1 MRNGLSKDLIA
12 RVLGGAPK
20 WTLDELE
27 AKFPP
32 RQLPEGAMVT
42 RFAPSPTGYMHLGGL
57 YGSLIDYKLAKQS
70 KGVFLLRIEDT
81 DTKREVKEAVDVI
94 VTSLAKF
101 GIQYDNDVTDIAD
114 YGPYYQ
120 SQRKGIYH
128 SVAAHLLE
136 KGLAYP
142 CFLTQEEMDEI
153 REKQKLAGL
162 ATGIYGEYARDRDI
176 CEEDIIKHLDNG
188 EVPSIR
194 LYSMGNP
201 DNRIYCKDLIQGTLS
216 VPENNEDIVLIKS
229 TDRLPTYH
237 FAHLVDDHFMRITHV
252 IRDRAYFGT
261 FALHVQM
268 FRMMGWQLPNYIHT
282 ATLDKLDEETGTQ
295 RKLSKRKDPEANVAF
310 FLEQGWPTE
319 SVIEYLGNI
328 LASGYEEAKMKGQ
341 VKSFW
346 DYELKPK
353 KMPVSGSLFDMKK
366 LEWWAKEYIATLPVD
381 VLVKHVVD
389 WANEYGN
396 EDNKKQVADVPY
408 LTSVLAIE
416 RDNPKRIRKDFITWQ
431 QTLNEVSYFWDFL
444 FVPNKEYE
452 YNRGVLKGF
461 LETWNESDDKDT
473 WWNKVVA
480 IAEKC
485 GVKPGEV
492 AMNLRVAMTGRTNT
506 PDLYSIMQVLGDKRV
521 RERINQH
528 I

>member
-20 WTLDELE
+20 YTLDELE
-27 AKFPP
+27 EKFPN

-57 YGSLIDYKLAKQS
+57 YSTLIDYKLAKQS
-70 KGVFLLRIEDT
+70 NGLFLLRIEDT
-81 DTKREVKEAVDVI
+81 DTKREIKEAVDI
-94 VTSLAKF
+94 IINSLAEF
-101 GIQYDNDVTDIAD
+101 GIKNDNNVAD

-120 SQRKGIYH
+120 SQRKDIYH
-128 SVAAHLLE
+128 SVAAYLLE

-142 CFLTQEEMDEI
+142 CFLTQEEMDNI
-153 REKQKLAGL
+153 REKQKLNGI

-188 EVPSIR
+188 ETPSIR

-201 DNRIYCKDLIQGTLS
+201 EKRIFFKDSVRGSIS

-237 FAHLVDDHFMRITHV
+237 FAHLCDDHFMRVTHV
-252 IRDRAYFGT
+252 VRGEEYFGT
-261 FALHVQM
+261 VALHIQM

-282 ATLDKLDEETGTQ
+282 ATLDKLDAETGKQ
-295 RKLSKRKDPEANVAF
+295 RKLSKRKDPEANVEF
-310 FLEQGWPTE
+310 FLQEGWPTE
-319 SVIEYLGNI
+319 SVIDYLGNI

-353 KMPVSGSLFDMKK
+353 KIPMSGSLFDMKK

-381 VLVKHVVD
+381 VLVKSVVD
-389 WANEYGN
+389 WAKEYGS
-396 EDNKKQVADVPY
+396 EDNKKQIADIDY
-408 LTSVLAIE
+408 LTSVLSIE

-444 FVPNKEYE
+444 FNANKEYE
-452 YNRGVLKGF
+452 YNKDVLREF
-461 LETWNESDDKDT
+461 LITFDGTDDKDT
-473 WWNKVVA
+473 WWNKIVA
-480 IAEKC
+480 VAEKC
-485 GVKPGEV
+485 GVKPGDV

-506 PDLYSIMQVLGDKRV
+506 PDLYSVMQVLGGDRV
-521 RERINQH
+521 IERAKNAI
-528 I
+528 

>member
-12 RVLGGAPK
+12 RVLGGAPR
-20 WTLDELE
+20 WALDELE

-32 RQLPEGAMVT
+32 RQLPEGAFVT

-57 YGSLIDYKLAKQS
+57 YSALIDYKLAKQS
-70 KGVFLLRIEDT
+70 NGLFLLRIEDT
-81 DTKREVKEAVDVI
+81 DTKREVKEAVDI
-94 VTSLAKF
+94 IINSLETF
-101 GIQYDNDVTDIAD
+101 GIKNDNNVSD

-120 SQRKGIYH
+120 SQRKDIYH
-128 SVAAHLLE
+128 SVVAYLLG

-142 CFLTQEEMDEI
+142 CFLTQTEMDEI
-153 REKQKLAGL
+153 REKQKAAGF
-162 ATGIYGEYARDRDI
+162 ATGIYGEFARDRDI
-176 CEEDIIKHLDNG
+176 SEEDIIKHLDNG

-201 DNRIYCKDLIQGTLS
+201 ENRIYCKDAVRGSVS

-237 FAHLVDDHFMRITHV
+237 FAHLCDDHFMRVTHV
-252 IRDRAYFGT
+252 VRGEEYFGT
-261 FALHVQM
+261 VALHIQM
-268 FRMMGWQLPNYIHT
+268 FRMMNWQLPNYIHT
-282 ATLDKLDEETGTQ
+282 ATLDKIDAETGKQ

-310 FLEQGWPTE
+310 FLEQGWPTDA
-319 SVIEYLGNI
+319 VVDYLGNI
-328 LASGYEEAKMKGQ
+328 LASGYEDAKMKGQ

-353 KMPVSGSLFDMKK
+353 KIPMSGSLFDMKK

-389 WANEYGN
+389 WANEYGSD
-396 EDNKKQVADVPY
+396 DNKKQVADVAY

-452 YNRGVLKGF
+452 YNRDVLQGF

-473 WWNKVVA
+473 WWTKVVA
-480 IAEKC
+480 VAEKC
-485 GVKPGEV
+485 GIKPGEV

>member
-12 RVLGGAPK
+12 RVLGGVPK
-20 WTLDELE
+20 YTLDELE
-27 AKFPP
+27 AKYPP
-32 RQLPEGAMVT
+32 RQLPEGAFVT
-42 RFAPSPTGYMHLGGL
+42 RFAPSPTGYMHLGNL
-57 YGSLIDYKLAKQS
+57 YSGLIDYKLAQQS
-70 KGVFLLRIEDT
+70 NGIFLLRIEDT
-81 DTKREVKEAVDVI
+81 DTKREIKEAVNVVI
-94 VTSLAKF
+94 NALADF
-101 GIQYDNDVTDIAD
+101 GIKYTNDEQ

-120 SQRKGIYH
+120 SQRKDIYH
-128 SVAAHLLE
+128 SVVAHLLE

-142 CFLTQEEMDEI
+142 CFLTQKEMDEI
-153 REKQKLAGL
+153 REKQSAAGF
-162 ATGIYGEYARDRDI
+162 ATGIYGEFARDRDI
-176 CEEDIIKHLDNG
+176 SEEDIIRHLDNG
-188 EVPSIR
+188 ETPTIR

-201 DNRIYCKDLIQGTLS
+201 NNRIYFKDFVRGSIS

-252 IRDRAYFGT
+252 VRGEEYFGT
-261 FALHVQM
+261 VALHIQM

-282 ATLDKLDEETGTQ
+282 STLDKIDEETGKQ
-295 RKLSKRKDPEANVAF
+295 RKMSKRKDPENNVAF
-310 FLEQGWPTE
+310 FLEQGWSTDA
-319 SVIEYLGNI
+319 VVEYLGNI
-328 LASGYEEAKMKGQ
+328 LAPGYEEAKLKGQ

-353 KMPVSGSLFDMKK
+353 KIPSSGSLFDMKK
-366 LEWWAKEYIATLPVD
+366 LEWWAKEYIATMTVPD
-381 VLVKHVVD
+381 LVKSVVD
-389 WANEYGN
+389 WANEYGS
-396 EDNKKQVADVPY
+396 EDNKRQIADVDY

-452 YNRGVLKGF
+452 YNKDVLKAF

-473 WWNKVVA
+473 WWNKVVEVA
-480 IAEKC
+480 NKC
-485 GVKPGEV
+485 GVKPGEA

-521 RERINQH
+521 RERVMQH

>member
-27 AKFPP
+27 SKYPP
-32 RQLPEGAMVT
+32 RKLADGACVT

-57 YGSLIDYKLAKQS
+57 YSALIDYKLAKQS
-70 KGVFLLRIEDT
+70 GGLFLLRIEDT
-81 DTKREVKEAVDVI
+81 DTKREVKEAVDI
-94 VTSLAKF
+94 IINSLARF
-101 GIQYDNDVTDIAD
+101 GIKNDNDVSD

-120 SQRKGIYH
+120 SQRKDIYH
-128 SVAAHLLE
+128 SVAAYLLE

-142 CFLTQEEMDEI
+142 CFLTQTEMDEI
-153 REKQKLAGL
+153 REKQKAAGF
-162 ATGIYGEYARDRDI
+162 ATGIYGEFARDRDI
-176 CEEDIIKHLDNG
+176 SEEDIIKHLDNG
-188 EVPSIR
+188 EIPTIR
-194 LYSMGNP
+194 LYSMGKP
-201 DNRIYCKDLIQGTLS
+201 ENRIYCKDAVRGSIS

-237 FAHLVDDHFMRITHV
+237 FAHLCDDHFMRVTHV
-252 IRDRAYFGT
+252 IRGEEYFGT
-261 FALHVQM
+261 VALHIQM
-268 FRMMGWQLPNYIHT
+268 FRMMGWNLPAYIHT
-282 ATLDKLDEETGTQ
+282 ATLDKIDAETGKQ

-310 FLEQGWPTE
+310 FLEQGWPTNA
-319 SVIEYLGNI
+319 VIDYLGNI
-328 LASGYEEAKMKGQ
+328 LASGYEDAKMKGQ

-353 KMPVSGSLFDMKK
+353 KIPMSGSLFDMKK

-381 VLVKHVVD
+381 VLVKSVVD

-396 EDNKKQVADVPY
+396 ENNKKQVADVTY

-431 QTLNEVSYFWDFL
+431 QTLSEVSYFWDFL
-444 FVPNKEYE
+444 FVPNTEYE
-452 YNRGVLKGF
+452 YSKDILKAF
-461 LETWNESDDKDT
+461 LETWNKSDDKDT

-480 IAEKC
+480 AAEKC
-485 GVKPGEV
+485 GIKPGEA

-521 RERINQH
+521 LERINQH

>member
-1 MRNGLSKDLIA
+1 MRNGLSKDLVA
-12 RVLGGAPK
+12 RVLGGTPRWA
-20 WTLDELE
+20 LDELE

-32 RQLPEGAMVT
+32 RQLPEGAFVT

-57 YGSLIDYKLAKQS
+57 YSALIDYKLAKQS
-70 KGVFLLRIEDT
+70 NGLFLLRIEDT
-81 DTKREVKEAVDVI
+81 DTKREVKEAVDI
-94 VTSLAKF
+94 IINSLETF
-101 GIQYDNDVTDIAD
+101 GIKNDNNVSD

-120 SQRKGIYH
+120 SQRKDIYH
-128 SVAAHLLE
+128 SVVAYLLE

-142 CFLTQEEMDEI
+142 CFLTQIEMDEI
-153 REKQKLAGL
+153 REKQKAAGF
-162 ATGIYGEYARDRDI
+162 ATGIYGEFARDRDI
-176 CEEDIIKHLDNG
+176 SEEDIIKHLDNG

-201 DNRIYCKDLIQGTLS
+201 ENRIYCKDAVRGSVS

-237 FAHLVDDHFMRITHV
+237 FAHLCDDHFMRVTHV
-252 IRDRAYFGT
+252 VRGEEYFGT
-261 FALHVQM
+261 VALHIQM
-268 FRMMGWQLPNYIHT
+268 FRMMNWQLPNYIHT
-282 ATLDKLDEETGTQ
+282 ATLDKIDAETGKQ

-310 FLEQGWPTE
+310 FLEQGWPTDA
-319 SVIEYLGNI
+319 VVDYLGNI
-328 LASGYEEAKMKGQ
+328 LASGYEDAKMKGQ

-353 KMPVSGSLFDMKK
+353 KIPMSGSLFDMKK
-366 LEWWAKEYIATLPVD
+366 LEWWAKEYIATLPVG

-389 WANEYGN
+389 WANEYGSD
-396 EDNKKQVADVPY
+396 DNKKQVADVAY

-444 FVPNKEYE
+444 FVPNKEYD
-452 YNRGVLKGF
+452 YNSDVLQGF

-473 WWNKVVA
+473 WWTKVVA
-480 IAEKC
+480 VAEKC
-485 GVKPGEV
+485 GIKPGEV